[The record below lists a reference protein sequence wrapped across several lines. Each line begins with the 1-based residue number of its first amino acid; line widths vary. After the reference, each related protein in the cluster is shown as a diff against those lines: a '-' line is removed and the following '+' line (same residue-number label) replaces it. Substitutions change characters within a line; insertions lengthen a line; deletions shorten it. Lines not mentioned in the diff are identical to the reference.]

1 MDVKS
6 GLVVVISFSLLLF
19 SFRLADEDV
28 AMRLLLA
35 LLYTERDDL
44 FVLLV
49 HFL

>member
-6 GLVVVISFSLLLF
+6 GLVVVISFSLLF

-28 AMRLLLA
+28 AMRLLLV

>member
-28 AMRLLLA
+28 AMRLLV

>member
-28 AMRLLLA
+28 AMRLLLV
-35 LLYTERDDL
+35 LLYTERDD